1 MVEGQD
7 WALSCDEWAEGLTFA
22 PGPALRIGFLRG
34 RYEVT
39 KDLPDD
45 AERRVRSGVNSGA
58 KHSGVRR
65 RREHLRT
72 RTQQLSRYESVLGTG
87 VVSLEKQG
95 APIDQP
101 APVA

>member
-1 MVEGQD
+1 MVEVQD
-7 WALSCDEWAEGLTFA
+7 WALSSDEWAEGLTFA

-65 RREHLRT
+65 RKEHCKNPNAAG
-72 RTQQLSRYESVLGTG
+72 QVVWVASRQWGRVG
-87 VVSLEKQG
+87 
-95 APIDQP
+95 
-101 APVA
+101 